1 MRGHRWRGA
10 AVFRSGGLPPPSF
23 GPFVR
28 QSPGRSRIAT
38 RPIRGAAEACVSRA
52 LAASAL
58 SLAILLSVILALA
71 SGCALRVDLD
81 LTGLQRL
88 RRRKEPL
95 QLKRCRALSSAHDN
109 TSFATEHCTNTMAR
123 SLLLLAC
130 ATTALVPTSRQQHK
144 RSVMR
149 MGWGDPPVCEP
160 RPRSDF
166 CARCTPSTRRPP
178 HGVRRRHR
186 RSGPRPRS
194 KVTKKPAPATA
205 RSSSKCPPRPRK
217 PSRRPASTSN

>member
-1 MRGHRWRGA
+1 MALQIASQARAWGAFSGLRVVWGELSVAPGGTARGGGGSSERWA
-10 AVFRSGGLPPPSF
+10 AQGFLCGF
-23 GPFVR
+23 FV
-28 QSPGRSRIAT
+28 QSPGRSRTAA
-38 RPIRGAAEACVSRA
+38 RRVRGKLETCVSRA

-130 ATTALVPTSRQQHK
+130 AATALVPTSRQQHK

-160 RPRSDF
+160 RPRSGF
-166 CARCTPSTRRPP
+166 CARCTPSTQR
-178 HGVRRRHR
+178 V
-186 RSGPRPRS
+186 
-194 KVTKKPAPATA
+194 
-205 RSSSKCPPRPRK
+205 
-217 PSRRPASTSN
+217 

>member
-1 MRGHRWRGA
+1 MGCPL
-10 AVFRSGGLPPPSF
+10 VFFCGF
-23 GPFVR
+23 FV
-28 QSPGRSRIAT
+28 QSPGRSRAAART
-38 RPIRGAAEACVSRA
+38 IRCEGEACVSARARYSA
-52 LAASAL
+52 LAFAIC
-58 SLAILLSVILALA
+58 SLVHWHWHLAVL
-71 SGCALRVDLD
+71 CLDLD
-81 LTGLQRL
+81 LNRL
-88 RRRKEPL
+88 RQLRHHKEPL

-166 CARCTPSTRRPP
+166 RARCTPSTRRPP